1 MKRGKRRSKGRA
13 VRDTRARVA
22 LSEWLASDPKRSQ
35 TALAA
40 RLHVEQPLISQWL
53 KGTARP
59 GPKLRAAVEAI
70 CCIPQGDWLDA
81 SERVDVQQMR
91 AAV

>member
-1 MKRGKRRSKGRA
+1 MKRGKRARGRR

-22 LSEWLASDPKRSQ
+22 LAEWLASDPKRTQ
-35 TALAA
+35 TSLAD
-40 RLHVEQPLISQWL
+40 RLRVEQPLISQWL

-59 GPKLRAAVEAI
+59 GPKLRAAIEGVCGIA
-70 CCIPQGDWLDA
+70 QNDWLDA